1 MTGRHFDVK
10 KMDNVYCKGIVKNMC
25 YSMFLCFKIDH
36 CLLLKTLRT
45 FVTEIE
51 RVMKIKVLHK

>member
-10 KMDNVYCKGIVKNMC
+10 KMSNLYCKGIVKNMC
-25 YSMFLCFKIDH
+25 YSMFLRFKMDH

-45 FVTEIE
+45 FVTENE
-51 RVMKIKVLHK
+51 RVMKNKKSAS